1 MKKLLL
7 VIDCQKAFISSYT
20 EKYIK
25 KIDDLIRNSVY
36 SDIIFTKLKNNNQS
50 PFYNLLKYE
59 KCLNDDDCKIMID
72 YNNAKVI
79 EKETYSAVNKEL
91 LKYISENNIDEIYLC
106 GFDTDGCVLKTAFDL
121 FEKSIKTYILQ
132 DYCMS
137 SGGENYHNEAID
149 ILKRSIGE
157 NYII

>member
-7 VIDCQKAFISSYT
+7 VIDCQKAFINSYT

-25 KIDDLIRNSVY
+25 KINDLIENSVY
-36 SDIIFTKLKNNNQS
+36 DDIIFSKFKNNEKS
-50 PFYNLLKYE
+50 PFYNLLKYD
-59 KCLNDDDCKIMID
+59 KCLNDDDCEIMIN
-72 YNNAKVI
+72 YNNAKII

-91 LKYISENNIDEIYLC
+91 LDYIFKNNIEEIYLC

-121 FEKSIKTYILQ
+121 FENNKKTFILQ

-137 SGGENYHNEAID
+137 SVGEKYHSEAID

-157 NYII
+157 KHII

>member
-7 VIDCQKAFISSYT
+7 VIDCQKAFINSYT

-25 KIDDLIRNSVY
+25 KINDLIRNSEY
-36 SDIIFTKLKNNNQS
+36 SNILFTKFKNNNRS

-59 KCLNDDDCKIMID
+59 KCLNDDDCKIMLD
-72 YNNAKVI
+72 YNNAKI
-79 EKETYSAVNKEL
+79 LEKETYSAVNKEL
-91 LKYISENNIDEIYLC
+91 LEYISENNIDEIYLC

-121 FEKSIKTYILQ
+121 FENNKKTYILQ

-137 SGGENYHNEAID
+137 CGGEKYHNEAID